1 MKNLTQLMRL
11 NFRIEFFA
19 CYIISFLGKKKKKR
33 KLLFNKEIKCIVN
46 YTTTSISN
54 DHF

>member
-19 CYIISFLGKKKKKR
+19 CYIIFFFREKKR
-33 KLLFNKEIKCIVN
+33 KLLFNKVIKCIVN

-54 DHF
+54 DDF

>member
-19 CYIISFLGKKKKKR
+19 CYIISFLGKKKKKENYFSIK
-33 KLLFNKEIKCIVN
+33 KLNVL
-46 YTTTSISN
+46 
-54 DHF
+54 